1 MDNHLMNEKKQINEC
16 IEYFRNS
23 SIWKRIFKGFKE
35 KYSSYGRFSGKVI
48 VRNPED
54 NDIEELEGFFGQNF
68 HGKRSITISAEKF
81 EKALK
86 NSRFK
91 EVSPEEILNA
101 YFGERLLGKSE
112 VKAIRQQRLSEIRQ
126 EFFNHYRQTAAYN
139 MFEQL
144 EGCVKRDSRFSQ
156 NEAVDS
162 MLEAVEEW
170 KKDIWFCADVYNS
183 LPYRSNDKMYLAVF
197 AAKLTGNPHAF
208 DSGTKEGGMLYQVIL
223 IDLINRGMQV
233 ETSELFHAYKR
244 QKSYFLAGIMI
255 DDISNYAMLY
265 NIHAYKPDGSI
276 HKGIEGFFE
285 EKDIVQL
292 TLNIIS
298 ELDTVECI
306 DNEIYIVENPS
317 VFAMLCGKKSCMCMN
332 GQPRLACLMMLELLA
347 KSGTRV
353 YYSGDLDPEGLLIA
367 QKLSGFYTGEF
378 NYWHM
383 GKLDYDEC
391 ISKEMLSDRRVKM
404 LDNISDERLL
414 EVACE
419 MRRCMRAGY
428 QENITYEDFHNALSP
443 T

>member
-1 MDNHLMNEKKQINEC
+1 
-16 IEYFRNS
+16 
-23 SIWKRIFKGFKE
+23 
-35 KYSSYGRFSGKVI
+35 
-48 VRNPED
+48 
-54 NDIEELEGFFGQNF
+54 
-68 HGKRSITISAEKF
+68 
-81 EKALK
+81 
-86 NSRFK
+86 
-91 EVSPEEILNA
+91 
-101 YFGERLLGKSE
+101 
-112 VKAIRQQRLSEIRQ
+112 
-126 EFFNHYRQTAAYN
+126 
-139 MFEQL
+139 
-144 EGCVKRDSRFSQ
+144 
-156 NEAVDS
+156 
-162 MLEAVEEW
+162 
-170 KKDIWFCADVYNS
+170 
-183 LPYRSNDKMYLAVF
+183 MYLAVF
-197 AAKLTGNPHAF
+197 SAKLTGNPHAF

-233 ETSELFHAYKR
+233 ETSELFPAYKR

-332 GQPRLACLMMLELLA
+332 GQPRLACLMVLELLA

-414 EVACE
+414 AVACE

>member
-1 MDNHLMNEKKQINEC
+1 M
-16 IEYFRNS
+16 
-23 SIWKRIFKGFKE
+23 
-35 KYSSYGRFSGKVI
+35 
-48 VRNPED
+48 
-54 NDIEELEGFFGQNF
+54 
-68 HGKRSITISAEKF
+68 
-81 EKALK
+81 
-86 NSRFK
+86 
-91 EVSPEEILNA
+91 
-101 YFGERLLGKSE
+101 
-112 VKAIRQQRLSEIRQ
+112 
-126 EFFNHYRQTAAYN
+126 
-139 MFEQL
+139 
-144 EGCVKRDSRFSQ
+144 
-156 NEAVDS
+156 
-162 MLEAVEEW
+162 
-170 KKDIWFCADVYNS
+170 
-183 LPYRSNDKMYLAVF
+183 
-197 AAKLTGNPHAF
+197 
-208 DSGTKEGGMLYQVIL
+208 
-223 IDLINRGMQV
+223 
-233 ETSELFHAYKR
+233 
-244 QKSYFLAGIMI
+244 AGIMI

-292 TLNIIS
+292 TLNVIS